1 MDIGTYDEVPKP
13 KSKELFCVL
22 MYEPCENRVGR
33 NCTNRMEFKS
43 CIKHEDADKFINS
56 DIY

>member
-22 MYEPCENRVGR
+22 MYQPCENRVGR
-33 NCTNRMEFKS
+33 NCTNRMDFND
-43 CIKHEDADKFINS
+43 CIKHEDADKFVNS
-56 DIY
+56 DI